1 MKDNNI
7 GSKFLEWGLN
17 PIPLTE
23 KIPQIKG
30 WEKPRTPQEVDSY
43 DYTAVGVCTGT
54 VSGGLEAID
63 FDLKYHKEPKAFL
76 EKWKSK
82 VGVDLLKKLTVQSTI
97 NEGYHFIYRCQQI
110 EGNKIM
116 AKNPEGEV
124 LIETRGEGGYI
135 KVSPSE
141 GYKLVQGSLDDIPI
155 ITPLERNKLMSA
167 AYMLD
172 EEVFKNYEKRKNNT
186 KFNKFPKYDSDPE
199 VGLQLLE
206 KHGWVIV
213 KEDGDWVEL
222 RRPGK
227 TEGLSGG
234 YNTEGNFLLVHSTS
248 TVFQQRQPYNNY
260 AIYAELEHG
269 GDYSEAYRSLNQQG
283 FGTSKSGSRSSQGAR
298 DNSVIEQ
305 SLEDL
310 SFISSREEED
320 DFLIRSLE
328 DRIPLGL
335 PTGWSELDEYF
346 RFKENSFNM
355 GLGYDG
361 VGKSL
366 LTLSLAAASNTL
378 HDWKWGMV
386 LPENKTAMS
395 RRRLIECATGQEI
408 KHMNRELFVHYRDKC
423 MDDYKIVSNKQHYSL
438 LDVIDMGKRLFDEYG
453 IKALLVD
460 PWNFFKVGEAVNDYK
475 WNNRVLS
482 EFRVFAEKY
491 CSVYIMAHPSSE
503 SPRKNKDEK
512 GFLKPPTAYEI
523 QGGADFPYRV
533 DDFFIF
539 HRILNHPSRD
549 VKTTLQFIMHK
560 VKEEETGGAR
570 HAMGEYTP
578 LKWGV
583 RDGFLGYWDE
593 AGNNPMYE
601 AFKKLNKPKKQPLV
615 SKPDDDLFKFA
626 PKQVNAELF

>member
-1 MKDNNI
+1 MRDKEI
-7 GSKFLEWGLN
+7 GSSYLDMGLN
-17 PIPLTE
+17 PIPLKE
-23 KIPQIKG
+23 KIPLIKG
-30 WEKPRTPQEVDSY
+30 WEKPRTREEVDTF
-43 DYTAVGVCTGT
+43 DYTSIGICTGV

-63 FDLKYHKEPKAFL
+63 FDLKYHDEPAAFL
-76 EKWKSK
+76 QKWKDK
-82 VGVDLLKKLTVQSTI
+82 VGVELLKKLTVQSTI
-97 NEGYHFIYRCQQI
+97 NKGYHFIYRCPHI
-110 EGNKIM
+110 EPNKII
-116 AKNPEGEV
+116 AKNKKGEV
-124 LIETRGEGGYI
+124 LIETRGEGGFI
-135 KVSPSE
+135 KCYPSE
-141 GYKLVQGSLDDIPI
+141 GYKMIQGSFDNIPI

-167 AYMLD
+167 AYFLD
-172 EEVFKNYEKRKNNT
+172 EEVYKNYEKRKNT
-186 KFNKFPKYDSDPE
+186 DKFNKFPKYDSDPE
-199 VGLQLLE
+199 IALELLE
-206 KHGWVIV
+206 KHGWKIIR
-213 KEDGDWVEL
+213 EAHPWIEL
-222 RRPGK
+222 RRPDK
-227 TEGLSGG
+227 TEGLSAG
-234 YNTEGNFLLVHSTS
+234 YNLEGNFLYVHTTS

-260 AIYAELEHG
+260 AIYAELEHD
-269 GDYSEAYRSLNQQG
+269 GDYVKAYKELNQKG
-283 FGTSKSGSRSSQGAR
+283 FGTVKSGSRTSQGAR
-298 DNSVIEQ
+298 DNETIEK
-305 SLEDL
+305 SLDDL
-310 SFISSREEED
+310 SFISTKDEED
-320 DFLIRSLE
+320 DFLLRSLE

-366 LTLSLAAASNTL
+366 LTLSLAGASNVQ
-378 HDWKWGMV
+378 HNWKWGMV

-395 RRRLIECATGQEI
+395 RRRLIECMTGQEI
-408 KHMNRELFVHYRDKC
+408 KHMDKDLFNHYREKTMTDF
-423 MDDYKIVSNKQHYSL
+423 KIVSNKQHYSL

-460 PWNFFKVGEAVNDYK
+460 PWNFFKVGEGVNDYK

-549 VKTTLQFIMHK
+549 IKTTLQFIMHK

-570 HAMGEYTP
+570 HSMGEYTP

-583 RDGFLGYWDE
+583 KDGFLGYWDE
-593 AGNNPMYE
+593 ANNNPMYE
-601 AFKKLNKPKKQPLV
+601 AFKKINKTKVAPE
-615 SKPDDDLFKFA
+615 KPDDVLFKFQ
-626 PKQVNAELF
+626 PKKLQDGIF